1 MLWYITMLISN
12 SSIFIYKRSI
22 FHQLC
27 QFTLGSDITQI
38 PASVG
43 PVLPGFCVT
52 DFLCD
57 PVSFVSTAAQQN
69 PMVCHFF
76 LPLKLIFLVTS
87 PVFDG
92 HISHIHMVVP
102 SAWSCLAWKTHG
114 WPDMSTVSE
123 WISSG
128 SRWFSWENL
137 QETMVLTLKCGSQE
151 CFLLPS
157 SMSGTKLLISRRWS
171 QSPFQSVDLPWWF
184 LCGSWS
190 SFMGHIDMFVGL
202 SGTPKSHD
210 SSSFSLKLLQIR
222 YQLFLSISG
231 KT

>member
-1 MLWYITMLISN
+1 MSVYFRVRHHPNSCFRGSSAPRFLCHRLSLWPSKLCLN
-12 SSIFIYKRSI
+12 SSPNKI
-22 FHQLC
+22 QW
-27 QFTLGSDITQI
+27 
-38 PASVG
+38 
-43 PVLPGFCVT
+43 CVT
-52 DFLCD
+52 
-57 PVSFVSTAAQQN
+57 
-69 PMVCHFF
+69 FF

-92 HISHIHMVVP
+92 HISHIRMVVP

-151 CFLLPS
+151 CFLFPS
-157 SMSGTKLLISRRWS
+157 SKSGTKLLISRRWS

-202 SGTPKSHD
+202 SGTPKSHE
-210 SSSFSLKLLQIR
+210 SSSCSMKLLQIR

>member
-1 MLWYITMLISN
+1 MLRHHPNSCFRGSSAPRFLCHRLSLWPSKLCLN
-12 SSIFIYKRSI
+12 SSPTKSNGVS
-22 FHQLC
+22 
-27 QFTLGSDITQI
+27 LGVSPFFSHWNSFSWSRPQSLMVI
-38 PASVG
+38 SVI
-43 PVLPGFCVT
+43 
-52 DFLCD
+52 
-57 PVSFVSTAAQQN
+57 ST
-69 PMVCHFF
+69 
-76 LPLKLIFLVTS
+76 
-87 PVFDG
+87 
-92 HISHIHMVVP
+92 
-102 SAWSCLAWKTHG
+102 WSCLLPEAVSHG
-114 WPDMSTVSE
+114 RHMDDLTCPRFQNDF
-123 WISSG
+123 IG

-151 CFLLPS
+151 CFLFPS

-171 QSPFQSVDLPWWF
+171 QSPFQSVDLPWF

-210 SSSFSLKLLQIR
+210 SSSCSMELLQIR